1 MRVSSIHKDVFSIL
15 AKVIKETPSPNRS
28 PSFSTFKAKTRALRG
43 YNVPSSRTGARSGGG
58 EEMVWFQCEDCGD
71 NLKKP
76 KLPNHFRVCS
86 AYKLSCIDCGQ
97 VFGQQDVES
106 HTQCITEAEK
116 YGPKGQ
122 GNSLNGSNTKPKKDS
137 KPKPEVDINVGLSE
151 RPPWFCSLCNTKATS
166 KQALLLHAD
175 GKKHRA
181 KARAFHAAKQ
191 QPNDT
196 AETKGSSENNA
207 KTEAPE
213 NKDSEENNALESNK
227 KRKLE
232 ASENDGA
239 QNKTVGDNPAE
250 LGNGEVIQ
258 TKGAEAKGLKKAKH
272 NATKEE
278 AGLDSAADKDSSKK
292 KIKWKKLITSA
303 LKSAW
308 LHPAPRKSALLLA
321 MAAAGENPAP
331 FLKMALGSCCLRYG
345 NPDGGMKLKKL
356 RKFVLNSLKESGHT
370 EDKNQVSEILEQ
382 KINSSS
388 KFIVD
393 GKHVRLA
400 TSS

>member
-1 MRVSSIHKDVFSIL
+1 
-15 AKVIKETPSPNRS
+15 
-28 PSFSTFKAKTRALRG
+28 
-43 YNVPSSRTGARSGGG
+43 
-58 EEMVWFQCEDCGD
+58 MVWFQCEDCGD

-122 GNSLNGSNTKPKKDS
+122 GNALNGSNTKPKKDS

-196 AETKGSSENNA
+196 AGTKGSSENNA
-207 KTEAPE
+207 KAEAPE
-213 NKDSEENNALESNK
+213 NKIWEKIMLWNQTRKENS
-227 KRKLE
+227 R
-232 ASENDGA
+232 
-239 QNKTVGDNPAE
+239 
-250 LGNGEVIQ
+250 
-258 TKGAEAKGLKKAKH
+258 H
-272 NATKEE
+272 
-278 AGLDSAADKDSSKK
+278 
-292 KIKWKKLITSA
+292 
-303 LKSAW
+303 
-308 LHPAPRKSALLLA
+308 
-321 MAAAGENPAP
+321 
-331 FLKMALGSCCLRYG
+331 LKMVVLRTRLE
-345 NPDGGMKLKKL
+345 NPDGAMKLKKL

-370 EDKNQVSEILEQ
+370 EDKNQVSEIL
-382 KINSSS
+382 SR
-388 KFIVD
+388 
-393 GKHVRLA
+393 G
-400 TSS
+400 

>member
-1 MRVSSIHKDVFSIL
+1 
-15 AKVIKETPSPNRS
+15 
-28 PSFSTFKAKTRALRG
+28 
-43 YNVPSSRTGARSGGG
+43 
-58 EEMVWFQCEDCGD
+58 MVWFQCEDCGD

-122 GNSLNGSNTKPKKDS
+122 GKALNGSNTKPKNDS
-137 KPKPEVDINVGLSE
+137 KPKLEVDINVGLSE

-181 KARAFHAAKQ
+181 KARGFHAAKQ

-196 AETKGSSENNA
+196 AETKGSTENNA
-207 KTEAPE
+207 KNEAPE
-213 NKDSEENNALESNK
+213 DKDSGESKNNALESNK

-239 QNKTVGDNPAE
+239 QNKTGGDTLAE

-272 NATKEE
+272 NATEE
-278 AGLDSAADKDSSKK
+278 DAELDCAADKDSGKK

-303 LKSAW
+303 LKS
-308 LHPAPRKSALLLA
+308 
-321 MAAAGENPAP
+321 
-331 FLKMALGSCCLRYG
+331 
-345 NPDGGMKLKKL
+345 NPDGVMKLKKL

-370 EDKNQVSEILEQ
+370 EDKSQVSEILEQ

-393 GKHVRLA
+393 GKFVRLA

>member
-1 MRVSSIHKDVFSIL
+1 
-15 AKVIKETPSPNRS
+15 
-28 PSFSTFKAKTRALRG
+28 
-43 YNVPSSRTGARSGGG
+43 
-58 EEMVWFQCEDCGD
+58 MVWFQCEDCGD

-76 KLPNHFRVCS
+76 KLPNHFRQCS
-86 AYKLSCIDCGQ
+86 AFKLSCIDCGQ

-122 GNSLNGSNTKPKKDS
+122 GKAPNGMNTKPKNDTKQ
-137 KPKPEVDINVGLSE
+137 KPEVDINVGLSE

-166 KQALLLHAD
+166 KQTLLLHAD

-196 AETKGSSENNA
+196 AETKSSTENNA
-207 KTEAPE
+207 KDEVPE
-213 NKDSEENNALESNK
+213 NQGTGESRDQNSSKVSPLHDGSGVEDKALESNK

-232 ASENDGA
+232 ASENGGA
-239 QNKTVGDNPAE
+239 QHKTGGDISAE

-258 TKGAEAKGLKKAKH
+258 ITGTETEVTKGLKKAKH
-272 NATKEE
+272 SATQED
-278 AGLDSAADKDSSKK
+278 ANTDAAKK
-292 KIKWKKLITSA
+292 KIKWKRLITSA
-303 LKSAW
+303 LKSVCT
-308 LHPAPRKSALLLA
+308 LNQDGA
-321 MAAAGENPAP
+321 M
-331 FLKMALGSCCLRYG
+331 KI
-345 NPDGGMKLKKL
+345 KKL
-356 RKFVLNSLKESGHT
+356 GKFVVKSLKESGYT
-370 EDKNQVSEILEQ
+370 EDKNQVSEMVEQ

-388 KFIVD
+388 RFIVD
-393 GKHVRLA
+393 GKYVRLA

>member
-1 MRVSSIHKDVFSIL
+1 MDLNCTLLLI
-15 AKVIKETPSPNRS
+15 
-28 PSFSTFKAKTRALRG
+28 
-43 YNVPSSRTGARSGGG
+43 
-58 EEMVWFQCEDCGD
+58 
-71 NLKKP
+71 
-76 KLPNHFRVCS
+76 
-86 AYKLSCIDCGQ
+86 
-97 VFGQQDVES
+97 
-106 HTQCITEAEK
+106 
-116 YGPKGQ
+116 
-122 GNSLNGSNTKPKKDS
+122 SL
-137 KPKPEVDINVGLSE
+137 L
-151 RPPWFCSLCNTKATS
+151 LCNTKATS

-213 NKDSEENNALESNK
+213 NKDSEENSALESNK

-272 NATKEE
+272 NATEE
-278 AGLDSAADKDSSKK
+278 DAGLDIASDKDSSKK

-303 LKSAW
+303 LKS
-308 LHPAPRKSALLLA
+308 
-321 MAAAGENPAP
+321 
-331 FLKMALGSCCLRYG
+331 
-345 NPDGGMKLKKL
+345 NPDGAMKLKKL